1 MIDVNTTN
9 SLVNGSLGVIED
21 IITDNNERVEL
32 IIVRLKGE
40 KAGSQQKEKYWI
52 FDLSELN
59 ARQGSKKLFL
69 QSDILLQNTF
79 FTS

>member
-40 KAGSQQKEKYWI
+40 KAGSQQKEKYSYI
-52 FDLSELN
+52 ANDYKDCN
-59 ARQGSKKLFL
+59 GTP
-69 QSDILLQNTF
+69 II
-79 FTS
+79 